1 MSRPQISATAR
12 GERGQGLLVLTLLTA
27 IIVADQAVKWWAWR
41 HVSGAKINAG
51 GDVLVG
57 HAVGE
62 WYDNSVTGALLDLL
76 DFVLLS
82 LAVSMLLR
90 RRRPVAVAV
99 SATLVLA
106 GWASNLLDRLGMH
119 YWTAPGSVRGVVDF
133 IDVGGARY
141 NIADL
146 FIVAGTPLFLLV
158 LLVAGCLRGRAKSR
172 PAAIRAMTPA
182 ARGRPRARASM
193 PALAGLSLIVVAVA
207 FGAANYGGMKTAP
220 AHASAKAPNARAAT
234 AEKRL

>member
-1 MSRPQISATAR
+1 MSRPQISAIAR
-12 GERGQGLLVLTLLTA
+12 GERGQWLLVLTLLTA

-41 HVSGAKINAG
+41 HVSGAKMNAG

-133 IDVGGARY
+133 IDVGGVRY
-141 NIADL
+141 NMADL
-146 FIVAGTPLFLLV
+146 FIVAGTPLFLLILLV

-172 PAAIRAMTPA
+172 PAAIRAMAPA

-220 AHASAKAPNARAAT
+220 AHDSPSSFGR
-234 AEKRL
+234 